1 MSGRPGP
8 DRGHR
13 FAPHTADIRIEAW
26 APTREAC
33 LAEAVTALV
42 ASFADVS
49 GAAPESLVTTRI
61 AAGSD
66 TDLLISVLDEVIYL
80 LDTRGAVPVGA
91 DLVPEP
97 DGLGVRFYLTPVDRV
112 VLVGPVPKAVTLHQ
126 PRFGGTPDG
135 WSCSVTIDV

>member
-1 MSGRPGP
+1 MTGRPGS

-42 ASFADVS
+42 ASFADVT
-49 GAAPESLVTTRI
+49 GAVPESLVTARI
-61 AAGSD
+61 ASDCD
-66 TDLLISVLDEVIYL
+66 TDLLVSVLDEVIYL
-80 LDTRGAVPVGA
+80 LDTRAAVPVGA
-91 DLVPEP
+91 DFVPDPE
-97 DGLGVRFYLTPVDRV
+97 GLGVRFHLIPVDRV
-112 VLVGPVPKAVTLHQ
+112 PLVGPVPKAVTLQQ
-126 PRFGGTPDG
+126 PRLGRRPDG